1 MILYR
6 GEIREDFEQNNLI
19 ERMPPFL
26 YHTLAKGSYPTP
38 ETVISACDKLLKRVL
53 DGEFDHV
60 VLPLLSQ
67 FDISRARFEQ
77 MAQLFSRESL
87 TYKCKIELGDIP
99 AEGDTVGLS
108 HIALGG
114 TAHRK
119 RYPLGI
125 LMHVAAGNVDGLPA
139 YSVVEGLLAG
149 NINILKLPSGDSG
162 LSVLLLSELIK
173 AEPSLAEYV
182 YVFDVPSTETETLK
196 TLADLS
202 DAVVVWGG
210 DAAVAAARAMASV
223 NTRIIS
229 WGHKLSFAYA
239 TPDATDEDLEGLAR
253 HICETDQVL
262 CSSCQGIFVDTED
275 REVQDAFAERF
286 FRILRRVSNES
297 TPVDFGMKSK
307 NAIHIYHE
315 RLEAHETGHR
325 IFAADGVSVIC
336 KEDRDLELS
345 YMFRNLWVK
354 RLPAYRLVSALKPHK
369 DHLQTA
375 ALLCPDGEG
384 REALARLL
392 ALSGVVRIT
401 HAHGMSRMLSGEA
414 HDGAYPLR
422 QYSRVV
428 ETDTP

>member
-6 GEIREDFEQNNLI
+6 GEIREDHEQNDLI
-19 ERMPPFL
+19 QRMPPFL
-26 YHTLAKGSYPTP
+26 YHTLAKGNYPTP
-38 ETVISACDKLLKRVL
+38 EKVISACEKLLNRVL
-53 DGEFDHV
+53 EGEFDHI

-87 TYKCKIELGDIP
+87 TYKCQIELGDIP

-114 TAHRK
+114 TAYRK

-125 LMHVAAGNVDGLPA
+125 LMHIAAGNVDGLPA

-173 AEPSLAEYV
+173 AEPSLAEYI

-196 TLADLS
+196 SLADLS

-210 DAAVAAARAMASV
+210 DTAVSAARAMASV
-223 NTRIIS
+223 NTRIIA

-239 TPDATDEDLEGLAR
+239 TPDASDEDLEALAK
-253 HICETDQVL
+253 HICETNQVL

-275 REVQDAFAERF
+275 REVQEAFADRF
-286 FRILRRVSNES
+286 FNVLCHVNEQS
-297 TPVDFGMKSK
+297 APVDFGMKAK
-307 NAIHIYHE
+307 NAIHLYHE
-315 RLEAHETGHR
+315 GLEAHETGRR
-325 IFAADGVSVIC
+325 IRRGDGISVISS
-336 KEDRDLELS
+336 DDNRLELS
-345 YMFRNLWVK
+345 YMFRNLWIK
-354 RLPAYRLVSALKPHK
+354 RLPDYRIVSALKPHK

-375 ALLCPDGEG
+375 ALLCPD
-384 REALARLL
+384 REKREVLSRLL
-392 ALSGVVRIT
+392 ALAGTVRIT
-401 HAHGMSRMLSGEA
+401 QAHGMSRMLSGEA
-414 HDGAYPLR
+414 HDGMYPLR

-428 ETDTP
+428 EIDHP

>member
-6 GEIREDFEQNNLI
+6 GEIREDLEQNELI
-19 ERMPPFL
+19 RRMPPFL
-26 YHTLAKGSYPTP
+26 YHTLAKGDYPTP
-38 ETVISACDKLLKRVL
+38 EKVISACEKLLSRVL
-53 DGEFDHV
+53 SGEFDHI

-87 TYKCKIELGDIP
+87 TYKCRIELGDIP
-99 AEGDTVGLS
+99 AQGDTVGLS

-114 TAHRK
+114 TARRQ

-125 LMHVAAGNVDGLPA
+125 LMHIAAGNVDGLPA

-173 AEPSLAEYV
+173 AEPSLAEYI

-210 DAAVAAARAMASV
+210 DAAVSAARAMASV
-223 NTRIIS
+223 NTRIIA

-239 TPDATDEDLEGLAR
+239 TPDATDAELEGLAK

-262 CSSCQGIFVDTED
+262 CSSCQGIFVGTED

-286 FRILRRVSNES
+286 FEILRRVSNETS
-297 TPVDFGMKSK
+297 PVDFGMKAK
-307 NAIHIYHE
+307 NAIHIYNG
-315 RLEAHETGHR
+315 RLEAHRTRHR
-325 IFAADGVSVIC
+325 ILSADGVSVIC
-336 KEDRDLELS
+336 QDDHALELS

-354 RLPAYRLVSALKPHK
+354 RLPKYRMVSALRPYK

-375 ALLCPDGEG
+375 ALLCPDGER
-384 REALARLL
+384 REELARLL

-401 HAHGMSRMLSGEA
+401 HASDMSRMLSGEA
-414 HDGAYPLR
+414 HDGTYPLR

-428 ETDTP
+428 ETDE

>member
-6 GEIREDFEQNNLI
+6 GEIREDFEQNDLI

-26 YHTLAKGSYPTP
+26 YHTLAKGNYPTP
-38 ETVISACDKLLKRVL
+38 EKVISACEKLLTRVL
-53 DGEFDHV
+53 NGEFDHI

-87 TYKCKIELGDIP
+87 TYKCKIELSDIP
-99 AEGDTVGLS
+99 TEGDTVGLS

-125 LMHVAAGNVDGLPA
+125 LMHIAAGNVDGLPA

-173 AEPSLAEYV
+173 AEPSLAEYI

-196 TLADLS
+196 ILADLS

-210 DAAVAAARAMASV
+210 DAAVAAARSMASV
-223 NTRIIS
+223 NTRIIA

-239 TPDATDEDLEGLAR
+239 TPDAADEELEGLAK

-275 REVQDAFAERF
+275 KTVQDAFAERF
-286 FRILRRVSNES
+286 FHILRRVSNE
-297 TPVDFGMKSK
+297 TIPVDFGMKSK
-307 NAIHIYHE
+307 NAIHIYNE
-315 RLEAHETGHR
+315 RLEAHETGHQ

-336 KEDRDLELS
+336 TDDADLELS

-354 RLPAYRLVSALKPHK
+354 RLPRYRLVSALKPHK

-375 ALLCPDGEG
+375 ALLCPDGTR
-384 REALARLL
+384 REELAKLL

-401 HAHGMSRMLSGEA
+401 HAHEMSRMLSGEA
-414 HDGAYPLR
+414 HDGTYPLR

-428 ETDTP
+428 ETDLN